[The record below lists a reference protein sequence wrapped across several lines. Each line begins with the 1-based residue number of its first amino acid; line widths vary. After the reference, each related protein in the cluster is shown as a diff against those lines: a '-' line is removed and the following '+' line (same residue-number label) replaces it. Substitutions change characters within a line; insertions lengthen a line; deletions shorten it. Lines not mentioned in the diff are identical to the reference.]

1 MNPSNS
7 SSRMYPPAPNYEEEP
22 PVYGSYGDSP
32 SYLSDNESPSA
43 PTRRHN
49 GATMRLLPTTG
60 TGVDDEEEY
69 DDEDLHGN
77 ASTYQ
82 YQSEYPDDEEDD
94 GLSRYVRDEK
104 VLKMKG

>member
-1 MNPSNS
+1 
-7 SSRMYPPAPNYEEEP
+7 MYPPAPNYEEEP

-49 GATMRLLPTTG
+49 GATMRLLTTTG

-82 YQSEYPDDEEDD
+82 YQSEYQSEYPDDEEDD
-94 GLSRYVRDEK
+94 GLSRYVGVEKIHTEDEG
-104 VLKMKG
+104 LT